1 MHWFDIYLK
10 FQNNEGLQ
18 KINLSEVDRYPE
30 SLQEGEITFEDDHMT
45 CITARWRLGPWLRPT
60 PPHPHMV
67 GRGGRSLA
75 LSDIAISQA
84 GVLNP
89 WGRDIEAGT
98 VLLLVIGSRGVVSSI
113 HSETHLNGS
122 LKQATTHQLVTG
134 QSFMYGGMFYHKTT
148 IYQKGEI
155 FLEWIEFLAAVVT
168 SHK

>member
-10 FQNNEGLQ
+10 FQNNEGLR
-18 KINLSEVDRYPE
+18 KINLSEVERYPE

-75 LSDIAISQA
+75 LSDIAIWPA

-122 LKQATTHQLVTG
+122 LKQATTHRLVTG
-134 QSFMYGGMFYHKTT
+134 QSFMYGELFYHKPLFTKRGK
-148 IYQKGEI
+148 YFWSESNSWQ
-155 FLEWIEFLAAVVT
+155 L
-168 SHK
+168 